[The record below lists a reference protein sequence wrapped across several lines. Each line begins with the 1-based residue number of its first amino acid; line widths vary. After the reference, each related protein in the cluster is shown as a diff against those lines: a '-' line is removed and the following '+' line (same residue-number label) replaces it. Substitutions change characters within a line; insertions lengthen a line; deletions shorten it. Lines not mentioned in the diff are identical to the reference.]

1 MPPSFAKFRP
11 CHAPRMTDR
20 LLPDRP
26 FPPLH
31 HILFRFP
38 CLQSAIVSLHSFRSK
53 LVEWKSSSIYVME
66 SKEETRDG
74 VSFVERRE
82 EFTSIIFSNRKKII
96 IRFAVERKRGN
107 GDRDF
112 LFDSKRIS
120 LEIISVI
127 AYRESFWYSIE
138 VDCSSLNEND
148 GRRSASGTHLL
159 DKWARAPTY
168 NSLSHA
174 ILNLT
179 YRSGAGVERGYSI
192 APFFPIL
199 PRKTRKNPS
208 SLPTDSFFPF
218 SLVFANDSKL
228 VGEK

>member
-1 MPPSFAKFRP
+1 MRWNFPESVVPPSFAKFRP

-82 EFTSIIFSNRKKII
+82 EFTSIIFSNRKNNNKIRRWEETGEWRSRFL
-96 IRFAVERKRGN
+96 IRFETDFVRDHLRYRVPWKFLVFHRGGLFLVERERWPAIG
-107 GDRDF
+107 
-112 LFDSKRIS
+112 
-120 LEIISVI
+120 V
-127 AYRESFWYSIE
+127 WYPSTRQ
-138 VDCSSLNEND
+138 VGSS
-148 GRRSASGTHLL
+148 THL
-159 DKWARAPTY
+159 
-168 NSLSHA
+168 
-174 ILNLT
+174 
-179 YRSGAGVERGYSI
+179 
-192 APFFPIL
+192 
-199 PRKTRKNPS
+199 
-208 SLPTDSFFPF
+208 
-218 SLVFANDSKL
+218 
-228 VGEK
+228 